1 MVCRIVLQGFR
12 PCRDVGDLR
21 GARCVRISATVEP
34 PQCGVIVVEPPQCDG
49 STAFATARSCQ
60 GCRGFRRSLRS
71 QRLRSCL
78 ECRGFRCSLR
88 SQRNGGGAP
97 EGTGGDGRRGKRLR
111 QRHAPARRPSP
122 FLLPACGAPFR
133 LWRTIPRN
141 AAALSGISRFTICD
155 LRLTTYEKGL
165 WSKVSGFR
173 FQVYDM
179 RCELRLETHTASERR
194 HARSAINT
202 IRSVVMGM
210 PAPVTGISERCY

>member
-1 MVCRIVLQGFR
+1 MQG
-12 PCRDVGDLR
+12 
-21 GARCVRISATVEP
+21 IP
-34 PQCGVIVVEPPQCDG
+34 PL
-49 STAFATARSCQ
+49 TAFAAAEVLPRMQGVPLLTAFAAEGWGGAGGNRGRWAAREKTPATARSSPPPI
-60 GCRGFRRSLRS
+60 SLS
-71 QRLRSCL
+71 
-78 ECRGFRCSLR
+78 
-88 SQRNGGGAP
+88 
-97 EGTGGDGRRGKRLR
+97 
-111 QRHAPARRPSP
+111 SP
-122 FLLPACGAPFR
+122 R
-133 LWRTIPRN
+133 LWRTIPLVAHHSAKRGSVERN
-141 AAALSGISRFTICD
+141 LPIYD